1 MRSYPPCT
9 STCLV
14 SGGSQGNTRLNMRLF
29 WSQYRVYSCHI
40 STINQTWTLVVGL
53 GWCESFLN
61 MQYQYLLVVLKKRE
75 KYDTSTRL
83 VRILFNK
90 NSILVSVGMIKS
102 WYPPNTSLMWS
113 TFDSNYEGEIAIC
126 SMFIRGLS
134 YSVGPLYGLK
144 QPFFWANQCQ
154 ILALA
159 RIILQAKQIEFCQ
172 RRLWLWMEVIG
183 SHPQH
188 PFILPPHH

>member
-1 MRSYPPCT
+1 MSHINKQ
-9 STCLV
+9 SA
-14 SGGSQGNTRLNMRLF
+14 LNPM
-29 WSQYRVYSCHI
+29 
-40 STINQTWTLVVGL
+40 VGL
-53 GWCESFLN
+53 GWYESFLD
-61 MQYQYLLVVLKKRE
+61 MQYQYLWVVLKKRE

-83 VRILFNK
+83 VWIFLNK
-90 NSILVSVGMIKS
+90 DLMLVSIGMIKS

-113 TFDSNYEGEIAIC
+113 TLDSNYEGEIAIC

-144 QPFFWANQCQ
+144 QPLFWANQCQ

-159 RIILQAKQIEFCQ
+159 RITQWAKQIEFCQ
-172 RRLWLWMEVIG
+172 RCLWLWMEVIG

-188 PFILPPHH
+188 PFILPPRH